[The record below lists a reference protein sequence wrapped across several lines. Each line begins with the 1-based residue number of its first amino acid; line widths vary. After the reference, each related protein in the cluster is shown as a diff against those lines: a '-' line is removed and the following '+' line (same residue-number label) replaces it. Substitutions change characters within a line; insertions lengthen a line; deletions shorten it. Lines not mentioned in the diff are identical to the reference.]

1 MEQTTDVRSLV
12 EQGDRAL
19 IEGRVNDAAEA
30 FTRAVQ
36 ADPTAV
42 DGHLGLAKA
51 YLALDNTAYV
61 YMAAQQV
68 QKLAP
73 GSAASAIAQAIL
85 FVVERQYDAALRDLE
100 RAESLAPGNAYVHA
114 LRGYCYRRLNNS
126 YDAMSAES
134 KAARLSGHREWSHLF
149 PAAPAPA
156 VAASSASSSASA
168 PGGNVVAFAPNGA
181 IAPADGRQAGPRSWD
196 QRSALERQMVR
207 ARFLTRDIPIV
218 TYTLMA
224 INIVVYIAC
233 ALVAGDF
240 GNPFPARYLVNTST
254 GVFAGTDPSNPIYNF
269 GVQQGLLIQ
278 HDPTQVYRILTAM
291 FLHEGI
297 IHIGANMLSLY
308 FVGVITERLFGRWRF
323 LLIYFAG
330 GIIAG
335 VAQAFLTPDVPA
347 LGASGAIFAI
357 FGAFG
362 AFALLYRRALGPAGG
377 AIIGQWVFWLAIN
390 LYISYTNPGIG
401 LYDHLGGLISGFVL
415 GMVLARSVVQGSR
428 RKR

>member
-1 MEQTTDVRSLV
+1 MEQTTDVRALV
-12 EQGDRAL
+12 EQGDNLL
-19 IEGRVNDAAEA
+19 IEGRVTDAAA
-30 FTRAVQ
+30 AYTRAVQ
-36 ADPTAV
+36 ADPSV
-42 DGHLGLAKA
+42 VGGHLGLAKA
-51 YLALDNTAYV
+51 YLALGNNGYV

-73 GSAASAIAQAIL
+73 GSAESALAQAIL
-85 FVVERQYDAALRDLE
+85 FVLDRHYDAALRELD

-149 PAAPAPA
+149 PAVQTPAPAPVPA
-156 VAASSASSSASA
+156 PA
-168 PGGNVVAFAPNGA
+168 PGQNGVMLPGGAAAPDA
-181 IAPADGRQAGPRSWD
+181 VRQNGPRSWD

-207 ARFLTRDIPIV
+207 ARFVTRDVPIV

-224 INIVVYIAC
+224 INIAVYIAC
-233 ALVAGDF
+233 AALSGDF
-240 GNPFPARYLVNTST
+240 GTPVNNPT
-254 GVFAGTDPSNPIYNF
+254 NPIYNF
-269 GVQQGLLIQ
+269 GIQQGALIQ
-278 HDPTQVYRILTAM
+278 QDPVQAYRIFTAM
-291 FLHEGI
+291 FLHESI
-297 IHIGANMLSLY
+297 VHIGVNMLSLY
-308 FVGVITERLFGRWRF
+308 FVGVITERLFGKWRF

-335 VAQAFLTPDVPA
+335 IAQAVLTPAVPS

-362 AFALLYRRALGPAGG
+362 AFVLLYRQALGPAAG
-377 AIIGQWVFWLAIN
+377 AIMGQWIFWLAIN
-390 LYISYTNPGIG
+390 LYISFTDPSIG

-415 GMVLARSVVQGSR
+415 GLLLAGSVVQGTR